1 MKEILNVIFMLILFY
16 SPIAPQENDY
26 WKNAPVEG
34 SKIYTIWFT
43 DQENGYAISANNEMF
58 VTTSSGSNW
67 NFIINNK
74 VIDKS
79 FLNNSLWS
87 AEIYCSVLQTTDGG
101 SSWLPYTKEKQ
112 EHFCKVYLKD
122 PNVDYKTASEFLAK
136 VTKYILENLT
146 KNRIDNL
153 INHPKQCTEYYSNE
167 NEGWALGWCVKELKL
182 TKSVKD

>member
-1 MKEILNVIFMLILFY
+1 MKKILNVIFMLILFY

-26 WKNAPVEG
+26 WKNAPIEG
-34 SKIYTIWFT
+34 SKIYSICFT
-43 DQENGYAISANNEMF
+43 DQENGYAISANNEVF
-58 VTTSSGSNW
+58 VTTDSGSNW
-67 NFIINNK
+67 KFINDKK

-79 FLNNSLWS
+79 SANNSLWS
-87 AEIYCSVLQTTDGG
+87 ADIYCSVLQTTDGG

-136 VTKYILENLT
+136 VTKDILDSLS
-146 KNRIDNL
+146 KNKTEGL

-182 TKSVKD
+182 TKSFED